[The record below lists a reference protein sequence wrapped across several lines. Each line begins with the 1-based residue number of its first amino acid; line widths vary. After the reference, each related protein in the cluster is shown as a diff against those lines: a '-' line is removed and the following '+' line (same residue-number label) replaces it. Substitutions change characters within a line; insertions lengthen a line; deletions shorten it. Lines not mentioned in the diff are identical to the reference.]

1 MDMRDLINLSEA
13 PLRREDMGWGMEVMY
28 ADEAGIALSGG
39 WRSGN
44 SSAGFTRCAYEVI
57 DIALFKETGDQKSS
71 SLGLVELFIGKG
83 GQIDGLV
90 NIKLNPKNRKAGT
103 GSKIVSALL
112 ETCPHDLVI
121 CDIQTPALGFW
132 KKVGAE
138 FFNRN
143 GIPLDVKDKTKLKS
157 VVVYGVVRKPGSTTQ
172 GVEGLPFFTA
182 NRVP

>member
-1 MDMRDLINLSEA
+1 MDMRDFMNLNEA
-13 PLRREDMGWGMEVMY
+13 PFRRENMGWGMEVMY

-57 DIALFKETGDQKSS
+57 DLALFQETGDQKAS

-90 NIKLNPKNRKAGT
+90 NMKLNPKNRKAGT
-103 GSKIVSALL
+103 GSKIISALI

-121 CDIQTPALGFW
+121 CDIQTPAIGFW
-132 KKVGAE
+132 KKVGTE

-143 GIPLDVKDKTKLKS
+143 GIPVDTKDKTKLKS
-157 VVVYGVVRKPGSTTQ
+157 LTLMGVIRKPGSSTT
-172 GVEGLPFFTA
+172 GVAGLPFFTA
-182 NRVP
+182 NKG

>member
-1 MDMRDLINLSEA
+1 MDMRHLMNLNEA
-13 PLRREDMGWGMEVMY
+13 PMRREEMGWGMEVLY

-39 WRSGN
+39 WRSGS

-57 DIALFKETGDQKSS
+57 DLAMFNETGDQKAS
-71 SLGLVELFIGKG
+71 SLGLVELFVSAG

-90 NIKLNPKNRKAGT
+90 NIKLNPKNRKEGT
-103 GSKIVSALL
+103 GRKIVSALV

-138 FFNRN
+138 FYNRN
-143 GIPLDVKDKTKLKS
+143 GGPVDIKDKAKLKS
-157 VVVYGVVRKPGSTTQ
+157 MTILGVIRKPGSP
-172 GVEGLPFFTA
+172 GGIDGLPFFTKTKG
-182 NRVP
+182 